1 MDQRNKTVKCMGP
14 GGNIVYMP
22 RQTAESRASRA
33 QGVRIIEDDMVAVPD
48 LGAKATPAKAAEPE
62 VPKPRKPRGPNKA
75 KKVKQPIPAEDAH

>member
-33 QGVRIIEDDMVAVPD
+33 QGVRIIEDELIPVPD
-48 LGAKATPAKAAEPE
+48 LSGDDDAEPMRAS
-62 VPKPRKPRGPNKA
+62 KPRKPRGPNK
-75 KKVKQPIPAEDAH
+75 KKSNPKAFADADQA